1 MGRPEDLFKR
11 ICEFGEEAIDELILD
26 RQSEELFLD
35 FKQSADKGGG
45 VRLHDDDRKNLAK
58 AISGFGNSEG
68 GVVIWGVDCRPD
80 SKIGDVAKCK
90 VAIENPKR
98 FKSWLEGAVSG
109 CTVPPHP
116 MVRHHPISTSSR
128 QGFVVTYIAK
138 SYYAPHQCLKPS
150 LQYYIRAGS
159 DFVPTPHAVLAG
171 LFGRRPQPFVFHM
184 WCGSPPKLVSV
195 PPDQQGI
202 EFNFGIQLG
211 SHGPGLARDLYLNL
225 DFVKPKGNTQMWVT
239 PDKTNWTG
247 NFAFGRM
254 TQLVSMDS
262 FKLAPQSFTQP
273 LTLKIVFVPP
283 FEGDLSYKIVFGHEG
298 SPTRKVEAVV
308 SKGTI
313 QVAYKSFLKS
323 SQRDEEAS
331 TNQLMTDFLGIAPS
345 TEESGPEHYG
355 FPE

>member
-1 MGRPEDLFKR
+1 MGRSEDLFKR
-11 ICEFGEEAIDELILD
+11 LCDFGEEAIGELILEC
-26 RQSEELFLD
+26 QSEELFLD

-45 VRLHDDDRKNLAK
+45 NRLHDDDRKNLAK

-80 SKIGDVAKCK
+80 SKIGDVARCK
-90 VAIENPKR
+90 VSIENPKR

-116 MVRHHPISTSSR
+116 MVRHHPIGTASGR
-128 QGFVVTYIAK
+128 GFVVTYIAK

-159 DFVPTPHAVLAG
+159 DFVPTPHAVLAD

-184 WCGSPPKLVSV
+184 WSGTTPKLVSV
-195 PPDQQGI
+195 HPDQQGI
-202 EFNFGIQLG
+202 EFNLGIQLG
-211 SHGPGLARDLYLNL
+211 SHGPGLARDLYLNVN
-225 DFVKPKGNTQMWVT
+225 FMKPKGNTQTWIT

-247 NFAFGRM
+247 NFASARM
-254 TQLVSMDS
+254 IQLVSLDS
-262 FKLAPQSFTQP
+262 FKLAPQSFTEP

-283 FEGDLSYKIVFGHEG
+283 FEGNLSCKIVFGHEG
-298 SPTRKVEAVV
+298 SPTRKVETAV
-308 SKGTI
+308 SKDAI
-313 QVAYKSFLKS
+313 QVAYERFLIS
-323 SQRDEEAS
+323 SQRDEEVSMDQFMA
-331 TNQLMTDFLGIAPS
+331 DFLGIAPS
-345 TEESGPEHYG
+345 NEESEPEYYG

>member
-1 MGRPEDLFKR
+1 MGRPEDLFNR
-11 ICEFGEEAIDELILD
+11 LCNFGEEAIDELILD
-26 RQSEELFLD
+26 CQSEELFLD
-35 FKQSADKGGG
+35 FKQSADKGEGT
-45 VRLHDDDRKNLAK
+45 RLHDNDRKNLAK

-80 SKIGDVAKCK
+80 LKIGDVASCK
-90 VAIENPKR
+90 VSIENPKR
-98 FKSWLEGAVSG
+98 FKIWLEGAVSG

-116 MVRHHPISTSSR
+116 IVKHHPVVTSTGR
-128 QGFVVTYIAK
+128 GFVVTYIAK

-184 WCGSPPKLVSV
+184 WSSSPAKLVHV

-225 DFVKPKGNTQMWVT
+225 DFEKPKGNTQVWVT

-254 TQLVSMDS
+254 TQLVSLDS
-262 FKLAPQSFTQP
+262 FRLAPQSFTEP
-273 LTLKIVFVPP
+273 ITLKIVFVPP
-283 FEGDLSYKIVFGHEG
+283 FEGNLSYKIVFGCEG
-298 SPTRKVEAVV
+298 SPTRKVEATV

-313 QVAYKSFLKS
+313 QEAYERSLKNF
-323 SQRDEEAS
+323 QRDEEMS
-331 TNQLMTDFLGIAPS
+331 QSQFMTDFLGIVPS
-345 TEESGPEHYG
+345 TEESGPEYYG